1 MGKFNQ
7 WIDEHGGNRF
17 EWGKWDCSLAVAHWL
32 KTANGC
38 TAYDDISGTYST
50 PLGAYRLINSMGG
63 LDAICDKYIARKQT
77 TFAQT
82 GDVHLLRDGRRV
94 ALGIDAGKQVFCST
108 TTGFKFVNK
117 KRVKIEGTWGVNI
130 CHK

>member
-82 GDVHLLRDGRRV
+82 GD
-94 ALGIDAGKQVFCST
+94 A